1 MPTMA
6 RLMLEDAYLPLT
18 RESRAMLIQSLRE
31 IIVDLDTYG
40 RVATQ
45 SPSVFYIQAPQLR
58 MARPIGSQDCGPDP
72 VGCDG

>member
-18 RESRAMLIQSLRE
+18 RESRAMLIKSLQD
-31 IIVDLDTYG
+31 IIGELDTYG
-40 RVATQ
+40 RLATQ

-58 MARPIGSQDCGPDP
+58 IARPIGSQNCGPDP
-72 VGCDG
+72 LGCDG